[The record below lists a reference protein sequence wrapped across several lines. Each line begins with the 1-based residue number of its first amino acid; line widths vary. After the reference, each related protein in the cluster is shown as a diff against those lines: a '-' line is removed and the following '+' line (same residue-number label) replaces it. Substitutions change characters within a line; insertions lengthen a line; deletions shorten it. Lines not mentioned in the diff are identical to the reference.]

1 MSRNYDSVMR
11 IALSCKEPL
20 WSDALVALLSAN
32 QSCEVVAVELDT
44 RSLITAAKDQY
55 AQALVIDSTKLD
67 QSDLQFLLG
76 ARAFGD
82 FEIILIIQE
91 DELEMYQG
99 IPVDRIVTRVQSA
112 KSLYDALGAVSTPLK
127 LRRPLVREG
136 RKPYGSK
143 EDNVLSRREYEVALL
158 VAKGMSNR
166 RISVQTGLREQ
177 SVKNLVSVVMRKL
190 HCENRVQ
197 VALKLVNAPVA
208 EVED

>member
-91 DELEMYQG
+91 DEMEMYQG
-99 IPVDRIVTRVQSA
+99 IPVDRIVTRAQSA
-112 KSLYDALGAVSTPLK
+112 KSLYDALGAVSTAQAAPTTRSRGPQAVRLE
-127 LRRPLVREG
+127 RGQRSQPSRVRSRFAGRQGNEQPTNFGSNRPARAEREEPG
-136 RKPYGSK
+136 ERGYAKAALRKPRSG
-143 EDNVLSRREYEVALL
+143 R
-158 VAKGMSNR
+158 
-166 RISVQTGLREQ
+166 
-177 SVKNLVSVVMRKL
+177 
-190 HCENRVQ
+190 
-197 VALKLVNAPVA
+197 P
-208 EVED
+208 